1 MKLVIVIFL
10 LVSQSS
16 FGQLSEVLNKR
27 DRADSIAKSNI
38 KLLKDG
44 ALLIRLQSRRKLLSS
59 LLRKGDSAGFREQ
72 NRVIALEH
80 LEIVNAVRSNYL
92 FSAYYFF
99 YSHHSG
105 RIKNEEFEGV
115 LLNESFQV
123 IDGNVD
129 GFLVLDP
136 YSIEFSSMNSHQAG
150 LCVLDGS
157 FKQLTRPFPY
167 YVRKRDALSFFRRD
181 LFEMIALFQK
191 KLEFSARN
199 FGIGI

>member
-59 LLRKGDSAGFREQ
+59 LLRKGDSAGFREK